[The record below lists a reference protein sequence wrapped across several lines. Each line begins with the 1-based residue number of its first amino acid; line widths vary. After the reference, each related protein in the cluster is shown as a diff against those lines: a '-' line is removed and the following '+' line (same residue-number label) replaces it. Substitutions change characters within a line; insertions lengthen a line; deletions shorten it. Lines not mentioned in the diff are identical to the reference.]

1 MGVGSSVTAEEG
13 ELMAVPTAV
22 GGTTRAERES
32 GDDAAMASLTGSSF
46 LRGRFDDH
54 RACAGCP
61 SPEAVGR
68 FFDELLG
75 LLFPDHARR
84 SYETLDTLE
93 QHAGDLEAT
102 LTELLAHAPEGDRQ
116 AAVGV
121 AAAFFEQ
128 LPGLFDRLQDDVTA
142 TFEGDPAAVGRDEVI
157 RSYPGFYAIAAYR
170 VAHALHR
177 LEVARVPRMLTEHA
191 HGRTGIDIHP
201 GASIGSHFC
210 IDHGTG
216 VVIGETTEIGD
227 RVKLY
232 QGVTLGGL
240 SVRKEDARTKR
251 HPTIEDDVVI
261 YAGATILGG
270 STRVGRGSVIGG
282 NVWLTRSV
290 PPFSRVSYQPHMQ
303 GFSDGGSDA
312 VILQRSDA

>member
-1 MGVGSSVTAEEG
+1 VDIGSPVTAG
-13 ELMAVPTAV
+13 DQIAAPSAV
-22 GGTTRAERES
+22 GGATPAGQES

-46 LRGRFDDH
+46 LRARFDDH

-84 SYETLDTLE
+84 SYETLHALE
-93 QHAGDLEAT
+93 RHASDLEAT
-102 LTELLAHAPEGDRQ
+102 LAELLGHAPEGEPEV
-116 AAVGV
+116 AIGV
-121 AAAFFEQ
+121 ASIFFGE
-128 LPGLFDRLQDDVTA
+128 LPSLFDRLHDDVTA
-142 TFEGDPAAVGRDEVI
+142 TFEGDPAAVGRDEVV

-177 LEVARVPRMLTEHA
+177 LEVARIPRMLTEHA

-201 GASIGSHFC
+201 GATIGNHFC

-290 PPFSRVSYQPHMQ
+290 PAFSRISYQPRMH
-303 GFSDGGSDA
+303 GFPDGASDA
-312 VILQRSDA
+312 VVLQRSDA

>member
-1 MGVGSSVTAEEG
+1 
-13 ELMAVPTAV
+13 
-22 GGTTRAERES
+22 
-32 GDDAAMASLTGSSF
+32 MASLTGSSF
-46 LRGRFDDH
+46 LRARFADH

-68 FFDELLG
+68 FFDEILG

-84 SYETLDTLE
+84 SYETLDALE
-93 QHAGDLEAT
+93 RHASALEAT
-102 LTELLAHAPEGDRQ
+102 LAELIAHAPEGDRP

-121 AAAFFEQ
+121 AAAFFVE
-128 LPGLFDRLQDDVTA
+128 LPALFDRLQDDVTA
-142 TFEGDPAAVGRDEVI
+142 TFEGDPAAVARDEVV

-177 LEVARVPRMLTEHA
+177 FEVARVPRMLTEHA

-227 RVKLY
+227 RVKVY

-290 PPFSRVSYQPHMQ
+290 PPYSRISYQPHMQ
-303 GFSDGGSDA
+303 GFPDGTPDA
-312 VILQRSDA
+312 VILQRSEA